1 MSEKIETIVIQTK
14 NGPVTINKSDLKP
27 EHEIFIEAAAIE
39 AAAIKAAAGPVVNQS
54 KKSKNA
60 K

>member
-39 AAAIKAAAGPVVNQS
+39 AAAAPVVNQS